1 MGLRT
6 TSCVVTLAVLLGLLC
21 AFTFAVAG
29 GARAWSNGGYS
40 SNTAEPDYGTHD
52 WIAEASLGIQTGNVS
67 FLSAYD
73 SMFLLGTEAPDNPQ
87 YIGDTSEHHVYF
99 RASGLL
105 QDDSAGIRAR
115 EMYNEALSDLVG
127 REWEQAAFHVGAMS
141 HYIADMGVFG
151 HTMGAGTDWGSES
164 VHQDYEDAVNSDI
177 VTRDFPTSL
186 PLGDEDAY
194 NATIDLAHEITFGSG
209 SVKANTWMDDN
220 CDWSNG
226 TYRSYAFASV
236 DEAVEA
242 VADAINHLVK
252 DASLGSPQQDNAP
265 SPDGSQP
272 DRVDQTL
279 LTAGIVAAVAAVVTA
294 AIVIARSISKR

>member
-1 MGLRT
+1 
-6 TSCVVTLAVLLGLLC
+6 
-21 AFTFAVAG
+21 
-29 GARAWSNGGYS
+29 
-40 SNTAEPDYGTHD
+40 
-52 WIAEASLGIQTGNVS
+52 
-67 FLSAYD
+67 
-73 SMFLLGTEAPDNPQ
+73 
-87 YIGDTSEHHVYF
+87 
-99 RASGLL
+99 
-105 QDDSAGIRAR
+105 
-115 EMYNEALSDLVG
+115 
-127 REWEQAAFHVGAMS
+127 
-141 HYIADMGVFG
+141 
-151 HTMGAGTDWGSES
+151 
-164 VHQDYEDAVNSDI
+164 VNSDI
-177 VTRDFPTSL
+177 VTRDFPTGL

-220 CDWSNG
+220 YDWSNG